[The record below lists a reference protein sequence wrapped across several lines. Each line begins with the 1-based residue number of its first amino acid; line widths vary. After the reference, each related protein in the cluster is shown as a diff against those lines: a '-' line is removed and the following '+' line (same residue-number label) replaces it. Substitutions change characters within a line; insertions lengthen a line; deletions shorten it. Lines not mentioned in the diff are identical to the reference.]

1 MQVFR
6 ASGAQLWRGNL
17 LILFVTG
24 LLYWCSMAS
33 LLPTLPLYL
42 DQVGATKLQIGIVMG
57 SFAIGLLLFRPFL
70 ARLADSRGRKIVLL
84 IGTLIAA
91 AAPLG
96 YLFVKS
102 IPLLF
107 VLRGFHGIS
116 LAAFSTGFTTLVAD
130 LAPPEKRG
138 EIIGNMSLVNPIG
151 MAIGPALGGYL
162 QAEVGNQI
170 LFLIAAELAFVAV
183 LGTLQVLN
191 PPGQYQPQQ
200 NSATS
205 HRFWQIL
212 VSPRVRIPALVL
224 LLVGLAFGT
233 LSTFVPL
240 FIKSIKV
247 DLNAGWFYSVGAI
260 ASFSVRL
267 FTGRSSERFGR
278 GLFITLSLVAYTLAM
293 GTLWQAQDA
302 YAFLLAA
309 LLEGAAGGTLIS
321 MIATLMADRALP
333 RERGRVFA
341 LCLAGFD
348 VGTAIAGPLLG
359 SVAEQLGYRNM
370 FGYAALLTLSAL
382 FIFLTLSNKNLP
394 SSLRFAVGRGQDT
407 YALKGIK
414 N

>member
-17 LILFVTG
+17 LVLFVTG

-42 DQVGATKLQIGIVMG
+42 DRVGATKLQIGIVMG

-70 ARLADSRGRKIVLL
+70 GKLADSRGRKIVLL

-162 QAEVGNQI
+162 QVQVGNQI

-183 LGTLQVLN
+183 LGTLQVIN
-191 PPGQYQPQQ
+191 APGQYQRQQ

-205 HRFWQIL
+205 HGFWQIL

-260 ASFSVRL
+260 SSFSVRL
-267 FTGRSSERFGR
+267 FTSRASDRFGR

-293 GTLWQAQDA
+293 GTLWQAQNA

-309 LLEGAAGGTLIS
+309 LLEGAGGGTLIS
-321 MIATLMADRALP
+321 MIATLMADRSLP

-348 VGTAIAGPLLG
+348 VGTAIAGPVLG

-382 FIFLTLSNKNLP
+382 FIFLTLSSKNLP
-394 SSLRFAVGRGQDT
+394 SSLRFALGRGQDT